1 MTPTKD
7 TRYLMEIFKDGEK
20 EAEIDITDKTVQ
32 EITDIRR
39 EQEAMGR
46 EWGFRKV

>member
-7 TRYLMEIFKDGEK
+7 TRYLMEIFKDGQK
-20 EAEIDITDKTVQ
+20 ETEIDITDLTVH

-39 EQEAMGR
+39 EQEARGK